1 MEFGFG
7 PGSRLKVDWPPTLE
21 QEKEQQ
27 QVEVIQTHLP
37 VKQNQRQWPPIQY
50 AEGIESQ

>member
-1 MEFGFG
+1 
-7 PGSRLKVDWPPTLE
+7 LKVAWPPVEE

-37 VKQNQRQWPPIQY
+37 VKPHQRQWPPERPTATGWFQY
-50 AEGIESQ
+50 QEGIESQ